1 MSSANMK
8 DNRDDPEGPDAPDES
23 PAAITRRDF
32 LSKLSLGLAGLGTVI
47 VGAPVA
53 GFLLAPLFR
62 PVPEIWRPV
71 GAVDQFKV
79 GETVEVTF
87 LDASPLPW
95 SGVTAQTAAWLR
107 RDSEAEFKAFSVN
120 CTHLGCP
127 VSWLAGAKLFMCPC
141 HGGVYYPDGT
151 VAAGPPPHALTTYN
165 VRVRDGQ
172 VEIQASAI
180 PITH

>member
-1 MSSANMK
+1 MSSANT
-8 DNRDDPEGPDAPDES
+8 NEAPQAPPATPEQL
-23 PAAITRRDF
+23 TRRDF
-32 LSKLSLGLAGLGTVI
+32 LSKLSLGLVSLAGLV
-47 VGAPVA
+47 VGAPVV

-62 PVPEIWRPV
+62 QAPEIWRAVGPV
-71 GAVDQFKV
+71 TQFQV

-95 SGVTAQTAAWLR
+95 AGVTAQTAAWLR
-107 RDSEAEFKAFSVN
+107 RESEQTFTAFSVN

-127 VSWLAGAKLFMCPC
+127 VSWLSGAKLFMCPC
-141 HGGVYYPDGT
+141 HGGVYYPDGS
-151 VAAGPPPHALTTYN
+151 VAAGPPPQSLPTYK
-165 VRVRDGQ
+165 VRINNGQ

>member
-8 DNRDDPEGPDAPDES
+8 DDPNDLDGLDPPDDD
-23 PAAITRRDF
+23 AITRRDF
-32 LSKLSLGLAGLGTVI
+32 LSKLSLGLAGLGTLI
-47 VGAPVA
+47 VGAPVV

-62 PVPEIWRPV
+62 PTPDIWRPV

-95 SGVTAQTAAWLR
+95 AGVTAQTAAWLR
-107 RDSEAEFKAFSVN
+107 RDSEQDFKAFSVN

-141 HGGVYYPDGT
+141 HGGVYYPDGS
-151 VAAGPPPHALTTYN
+151 VAAGPPPHSLTTYN

-180 PITH
+180 PITS